1 MNLQHTNNPSVSYL
15 ETGLGTGRPVTV
27 IGNQYVQ
34 GTFDD
39 QTFQQ
44 AINCANALG
53 VHKVVLNP
61 DAHLGYG
68 APVGCVMVT
77 DDIVYPGPVGVDIKC
92 SMSLLQTN
100 VPEEA
105 LKSKPVRRVLMKH
118 IANRIP
124 TGAGYAKPELSP
136 QIGRHLARQ
145 ACVHGLDDYVC
156 DRLGIPAEW
165 GLRCEDWH
173 HGDPEELDFEFDS
186 GQIHKFA
193 QKAEQLGSLG
203 GGNHFLE
210 AEITRVVDTED
221 LIGTIPDF
229 AVDIEV
235 AVIQHLA
242 KAFGLKDGCL
252 SFLTH
257 CGSRG
262 LGHALASRQ
271 FKALEN
277 HFDKWKI
284 PFPGDDKQLVYAPA
298 DSPEGRAY
306 LNDMHLGANFATV
319 NHMLLNKLT
328 ADAVR
333 EVFPDAEC
341 ELVYFVSHNILREE
355 IVDNR
360 KRFVHRKGATR
371 AFPAGHHELKGTPFA
386 DTGHPI
392 LLPGNPVDG
401 SAVMAALPDAQLTA
415 YSINHGAGRVLG
427 RKAAKR
433 ELNQR
438 DANELF
444 EDADILFTQRD
455 YPLDESPRAYKDFNQ
470 VLASVEQAGLAG
482 KVANL
487 DAKFVIKDG
496 GKADD

>member
-1 MNLQHTNNPSVSYL
+1 MTDIRITETNNPAISFL
-15 ETGLGTGRPVTV
+15 ETGLGNGRPIAV
-27 IGNQYVQ
+27 IGNQYVR
-34 GTFDD
+34 GTFDE

-44 AINCANALG
+44 AINCANAPG

-77 DDIVYPGPVGVDIKC
+77 DDVVYPGPVGVDIKC

-100 VPEEA
+100 VPEEE
-105 LKSKPVRRVLMKH
+105 LRSKPVRRVLMKH

-124 TGAGYAKPELSP
+124 TGAGYAKPPLSP
-136 QIGRHLARQ
+136 KIGDVAHA
-145 ACVHGLDDYVC
+145 ACVHGADPWVC
-156 DRLGIPAEW
+156 EKLGIPCEW
-165 GLRCEDWH
+165 RTRCEDWR
-173 HGDPEELDFEFDS
+173 HGNSEELEYHFDPYS
-186 GQIHKFA
+186 IHKFD

-210 AEITRVVDTED
+210 AEITRFVDSSNPEKPIID
-221 LIGTIPDF
+221 G
-229 AVDIEV
+229 V
-235 AVIQHLA
+235 ANR
-242 KAFGLKDGCL
+242 FGLRDGCL

-262 LGHALASRQ
+262 IGHALATRQ
-271 FKALEN
+271 FKKLEQ

-306 LNDMHLGANFATV
+306 LNDMYAGANFATV
-319 NHMLLNKLT
+319 NHLLLNKLT

-333 EVFPDAEC
+333 EVFPNAEC
-341 ELVYFVSHNILREE
+341 ELVYFVSHNILRQE
-355 IVDNR
+355 IVDNKPR
-360 KRFVHRKGATR
+360 YVHRKGATR
-371 AFPAGHHELKGTPFA
+371 AFPAGYHELKGTPFQ
-386 DTGHPI
+386 DIGHPI

-401 SAVMAALPDAQLTA
+401 SAVMVAMPDAELTA

-427 RKAAKR
+427 RKAAQR
-433 ELNQR
+433 ELDQTA
-438 DANELF
+438 ANELF

-455 YPLDESPRAYKDFNQ
+455 YPIDESPRAYKNFNE

-487 DAKFVIKDG
+487 DARFVIKDG